1 MTALGV
7 SKWIMASAIAAAA
20 ASGAMAAEKNPLLAR
35 DGLPL
40 KYVKRIQQYE
50 NALGKLD
57 SSDQGKGIFRSSS
70 LWGPNYP
77 KLRVCFFEG
86 SQALR
91 EVVANVAKEWMSDD
105 NSVRL
110 DFGKPGK
117 RRTCQPGNG
126 NEMQIRITFSQEGY
140 WSQVG
145 QNSVVFA
152 KQEEASLNLGG
163 FMNVS
168 PDQLSDYE
176 IGTIRHE
183 FGHALGIEHEHQ
195 NPKGGCDNEYNWDLI
210 YKYLEGPPNNWPK
223 EQIDWNLR
231 QASGEDLQLTKF
243 DKNSVMLYQFP
254 ADFYKKGG
262 KSKCFVPEPN
272 SQISKG
278 DRALLAQM
286 YPANAASRLEAFQK
300 NKDAFEKIW
309 NKDKDAGT
317 KGVMFDAVK
326 TFFERSGTKD
336 APAEED

>member
-1 MTALGV
+1 MTAFGF
-7 SKWIMASAIAAAA
+7 SKWILAAGVAAAA
-20 ASGAMAAEKNPLLAR
+20 ASGALAEEKNLLLAR
-35 DGLPL
+35 DKLPEQ
-40 KYVKRIQQYE
+40 YVKRIEQYQK
-50 NALGKLD
+50 ALDKLD
-57 SSDQGKGIFRSSS
+57 DSDQAKGIYRNSS

-77 KLRVCFFEG
+77 KIRVCFFEG

-91 EVVANVAKEWMSDD
+91 DVVANVAKEWMADS
-105 NSVRL
+105 NSIKL

-117 RRTCQPGNG
+117 RRTCQPDNG
-126 NEMQIRITFSQEGY
+126 KEMQIRVSFSQEGY

-163 FMNVS
+163 FMNVT

-210 YKYLEGPPNNWPK
+210 YSYLEGPPNNWSK
-223 EQIDWNLR
+223 DQIDWNLR
-231 QASGEDLQLTKF
+231 QAAGDDLQLTKF

-254 ADFYKKGG
+254 ADFYKKHD
-262 KSKCFVPEPN
+262 KSKCFVPQPN
-272 SQISKG
+272 SQISEG
-278 DRALLAQM
+278 DRALLAAM
-286 YPANAASRLEAFQK
+286 YPANESARLEAFEK
-300 NKDAFEKIW
+300 NKEKFEAIW
-309 NKDKDAGT
+309 KKDEDGT

-326 TFFERSGTKD
+326 AFFDRAGTKD
-336 APAEED
+336 APADED